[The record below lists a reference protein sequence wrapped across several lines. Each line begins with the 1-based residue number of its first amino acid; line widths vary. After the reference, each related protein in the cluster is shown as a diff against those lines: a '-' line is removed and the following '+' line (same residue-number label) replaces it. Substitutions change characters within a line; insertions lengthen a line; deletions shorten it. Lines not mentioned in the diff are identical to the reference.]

1 MGRGAWLEC
10 ACHMPAQAHTKA
22 SPSFLRDFLYGNK
35 KPDAWISVVDVRD
48 VAQAHLLA
56 LRKQEAAGHRYII
69 AVDDS
74 AARLSQLAAA
84 TVKALPEYLIKPRMT
99 PGWQVSLFLNWPWL
113 CGALVAGAVGAVVAA
128 TRSKGVVPGT
138 IAGVV
143 GALLLALIYRFAP
156 KPYLKKVL
164 QTEVRFDA
172 TKSRDELGLTYRP
185 LKETLIATAHSMV
198 EPGWVRVRLR
208 ETTEAMGVDDK
219 TGSDETSETQPLTAS
234 NSSS

>member
-1 MGRGAWLEC
+1 MIATVQILNVFAMC
-10 ACHMPAQAHTKA
+10 LQAHTKA

-56 LRKQEAAGHRYII
+56 LRKPEAAGHRYII
-69 AVDDS
+69 AVDNS

-84 TVKALPEYLIKPRMT
+84 TVEALPEYDIKPRMT
-99 PGWQVSLFLNWPWL
+99 PGWQVSLFLNWPWF
-113 CGALVAGAVGAVVAA
+113 CGALVAGGIGAVIAA
-128 TRSKGVVPGT
+128 TRSKGVVPST

-143 GALLLALIYRFAP
+143 GALFLALIYKCAP

-185 LKETLIATAHSMV
+185 LKETLVATAKSMV
-198 EPGWVRVRLR
+198 EHGWVRVKLR
-208 ETTEAMGVDDK
+208 EPTEAATGDSE
-219 TGSDETSETQPLTAS
+219 TGSDETQPLTATNTS
-234 NSSS
+234 A

>member
-1 MGRGAWLEC
+1 M
-10 ACHMPAQAHTKA
+10 QAHTKA

-74 AARLSQLAAA
+74 AARLSHLATA
-84 TVKALPEYLIKPRMT
+84 TAEALPEYAIRPRMM
-99 PGWQVSLFLNWPWL
+99 PGWQVSLFLNWPWF
-113 CGALVAGAVGAVVAA
+113 CGALVAGGAGTVIAA
-128 TRSKGVVPGT
+128 TWSKSVVPST

-143 GALLLALIYRFAP
+143 GALFLALIYKCAP
-156 KPYLKKVL
+156 APYLKKVL

-172 TKSRDELGLTYRP
+172 AKSRDQLGLTYRP
-185 LKETLIATAHSMV
+185 LKETLIATAQSMV
-198 EPGWVRVRLR
+198 ERGWVQVRLR
-208 ETTEAMGVDDK
+208 KADEAVAGD
-219 TGSDETSETQPLTAS
+219 SDETQPLTATNTS
-234 NSSS
+234 A